1 MSRHRL
7 LLMELFP
14 RRRVYTG
21 IASPTSTIHNGYA
34 GLSKVLAFEEL
45 ADAKRA
51 DAKRAVTGTV

>member
-51 DAKRAVTGTV
+51 VTGTV